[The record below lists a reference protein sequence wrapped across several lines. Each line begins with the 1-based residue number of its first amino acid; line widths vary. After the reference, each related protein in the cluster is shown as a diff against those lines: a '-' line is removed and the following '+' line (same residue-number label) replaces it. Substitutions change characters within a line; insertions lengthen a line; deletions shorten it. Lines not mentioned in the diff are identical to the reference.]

1 MLYLHE
7 VSKLYLKEIMSRIQK
22 RWNRFQTYGEYDRE
36 VVTVN
41 ERFWKRRNPYRWS
54 PEPLSLWAPICV
66 ISGVA
71 ILKTHFAGDLV
82 VSRTDAISLLEV
94 RNHERCRCSH
104 RGEHSRPGCL
114 EAWPAFLFSLV
125 WIDSRPRGY
134 LGFLCM
140 FTIVY
145 WPLYPC
151 LRWFFI
157 YMKIWWNTFL

>member
-157 YMKIWWNTFL
+157 WKYDETRFL